1 MVKKT
6 EGNSTKIRRAKPAE
20 RLTGEG
26 EGVASWPLPR
36 VLLGSLCSPI
46 VFSGFFF
53 LTAEYVACVQ
63 TSPISFVARVQQRK

>member
-6 EGNSTKIRRAKPAE
+6 EGNSIKIRRAKPAE

-53 LTAEYVACVQ
+53 PYCGVWFQVAFP
-63 TSPISFVARVQQRK
+63 TGRNA

>member
-6 EGNSTKIRRAKPAE
+6 EGNSIKIRRAKPAE

-53 LTAEYVACVQ
+53 LTAEYG
-63 TSPISFVARVQQRK
+63 PR